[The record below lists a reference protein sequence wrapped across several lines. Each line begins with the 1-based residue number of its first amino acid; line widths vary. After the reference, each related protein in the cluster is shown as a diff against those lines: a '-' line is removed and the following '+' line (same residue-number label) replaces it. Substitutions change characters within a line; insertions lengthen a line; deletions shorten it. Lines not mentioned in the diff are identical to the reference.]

1 MSRPFEIEIYGQR
14 YTIRGDGEESYVQE
28 LAQRVD
34 AHMRTLAK
42 KMKTVTPTQLAVL
55 TALNLANELDQALKQ
70 QKDTYEDMNRRA
82 TGLIESIQDTLG
94 GAH

>member
-1 MSRPFEIEIYGQR
+1 MSRPFEIEIYGHR

-34 AHMRTLAK
+34 AHMRMLAK